1 MPSTDGSSEAPHP
14 AWYLLVVL
22 TAGLCSLAIAFFVK
36 GGIGDMDRLQERKA
50 QLREQIVDKRKTYR
64 RLKDRRKRLHR
75 DPYLIEKIA
84 RQRLGLGRPGEKRVR
99 LEDLSDTALPGDG
112 SRVHSTKVRRVEY

>member
-1 MPSTDGSSEAPHP
+1 MPNASPSDDKPHP
-14 AWYLLVVL
+14 AWYLLIVL

-36 GGIGDMDRLQERKA
+36 GGIGDMDRLSERKTA
-50 QLREQIVDKRKTYR
+50 LREQIANKKETYR

-84 RQRLGLGRPGEKRVR
+84 RQRLGLGRPGEMRIR
-99 LEDLSDTALPGDG
+99 LEDEPGTSVLDTG
-112 SRVHSTKVRRVEY
+112 SRMRPAPRPSGE

>member
-1 MPSTDGSSEAPHP
+1 MSSTNNANDTPHP

-36 GGIGDMDRLQERKA
+36 GGIGDMDRMRERKA
-50 QLREQIVDKRKTYR
+50 QLREQIANKKDTYR

-75 DPYLIEKIA
+75 DPYLIEQIA
-84 RQRLGLGRPGEKRVR
+84 RQRLGLGRPGEKKIQ
-99 LEDLSDTALPGDG
+99 LENGPSTPVLDPETGMPSMPG
-112 SRVHSTKVRRVEY
+112 SSAE